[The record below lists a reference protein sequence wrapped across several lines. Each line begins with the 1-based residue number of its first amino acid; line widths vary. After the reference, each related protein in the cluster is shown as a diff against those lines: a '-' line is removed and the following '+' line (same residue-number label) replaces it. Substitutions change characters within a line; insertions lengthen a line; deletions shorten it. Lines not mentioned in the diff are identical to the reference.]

1 MEEKEDV
8 LNREEFI
15 NKVIN
20 FIEIITQN
28 NKNCCFA
35 IDGCWGS
42 GKSFVLNKI
51 KEQLV
56 REQSEELAG
65 DKYFVFYYD
74 CWEYDYYEE
83 PVFSIISSMRDH
95 IEDKTM
101 ILSDAEKTK
110 IGKLIKVAGKALI
123 TTAVKKKI
131 GVDLK
136 ETIDSG
142 INALSTEKKN
152 MIRIF
157 LLIRFY

>member
-1 MEEKEDV
+1 
-8 LNREEFI
+8 
-15 NKVIN
+15 
-20 FIEIITQN
+20 
-28 NKNCCFA
+28 
-35 IDGCWGS
+35 
-42 GKSFVLNKI
+42 
-51 KEQLV
+51 
-56 REQSEELAG
+56 
-65 DKYFVFYYD
+65 
-74 CWEYDYYEE
+74 
-83 PVFSIISSMRDH
+83 
-95 IEDKTM
+95 M